1 MIVTPVATT
10 LDEKA
15 APLLMRVGQ
24 IVARYGLVV
33 VLAWIGFGKYVKM
46 EARVLIE
53 HSPLMSWIYD
63 YLSVTAV
70 ARGLGTMEIVAAL
83 LIALRPVWPRASA
96 AGSALAVVLFLGTLS
111 FLFTTPGVVATHAAG
126 LPVLSAQPGQF
137 LLKDLV
143 LIGVAIWTLGD
154 SLRGAVPSPPLPS
167 PPERT
172 CWAAPVGSFTARA
185 DDSCEPGG
193 RGCTTPSRSVIVAW
207 QVRARARG
215 GVAIRTPEGNTGLTF
230 RLCAPGEPRY

>member
-1 MIVTPVATT
+1 MSTSTVSRQER
-10 LDEKA
+10 L
-15 APLLMRVGQ
+15 APMLMRVGQ
-24 IVARYGLVV
+24 LVARYGLVV

-53 HSPLMSWIYD
+53 HSPLMGWIYD

-70 ARGLGTMEIVAAL
+70 ARGLGTMEIVAAV

-111 FLFTTPGVVATHAAG
+111 FLFTTPGVVATHAGG

-143 LIGVAIWTLGD
+143 LIGVAIWTLGEA
-154 SLRGAVPSPPLPS
+154 LRGMYTG
-167 PPERT
+167 R
-172 CWAAPVGSFTARA
+172 PVLRN
-185 DDSCEPGG
+185 
-193 RGCTTPSRSVIVAW
+193 RV
-207 QVRARARG
+207 
-215 GVAIRTPEGNTGLTF
+215 
-230 RLCAPGEPRY
+230 